1 MFNNYYN
8 VFDKNNYNVDDK
20 NNNNFDVN
28 IIRIRIRIRIN
39 NKVVDK

>member
-1 MFNNYYN
+1 MFDNYYN

-20 NNNNFDVN
+20 NNYNVDVN

-39 NKVVDK
+39 NKVVVK